1 MRWLLRHGASLEE
14 VLQVR
19 EAVEAQAAG
28 LAASRATPQ
37 ALRRLDRLLAEGEAL
52 VARHRG
58 RPVDDALLETYVRLD
73 EAFHDTLAQL
83 AGNRFLRNLLQALAS
98 AIADS
103 RAATLAIPGRI
114 QRSLREH
121 RAILRA
127 VARRDSDGARRAMRT
142 HVLRVLAEVR
152 SVRRHPPRVPLERL
166 P

>member
-19 EAVEAQAAG
+19 EAVEAQAAS
-28 LAASRATPQ
+28 LAASRATAKAVQ
-37 ALRRLDRLLAEGEAL
+37 RLERLLAEGDAL
-52 VARHRG
+52 VASYRG
-58 RPVDDALLETYVRLD
+58 RPVDEGLLEAYVRLD

-83 AGNRFLRNLLQALAS
+83 AGYRFLRNLLHALAS

-127 VARRDSDGARRAMRT
+127 VSRRDPEAARRAMRA
-142 HVLRVLAEVR
+142 HVRRVLAEVR
-152 SVRRHPPRVPLERL
+152 SVRHHPSRPLSAKQT
-166 P
+166 